1 MGMNRRKI
9 AAAALQLVGSEG
21 LEALTMK
28 RLAEAVDRRPASLYN
43 HIAGR
48 QDLIEAMRGILA
60 EDIQADQFQSLE
72 WREAVEAWARDYLR
86 VFAEHPNVIALMATT
101 AISDPA
107 TLATYEQVVAGLVRG
122 GWRRGEA
129 VAVMRAVESFVLGS
143 ALDIVAPDTLLNRS
157 SLPAGLTE
165 LHANLDPQ
173 DSGSWSAEAAF
184 ELGLGALLDGLAAA
198 RERDGVPRVPS
209 AGQVSN
215 GRSRNVRLPAPPRG
229 QTAPDSVQP

>member
-9 AAAALQLVGSEG
+9 AAAALQLVGREG

-28 RLAEAVDRRPASLYN
+28 RLAQEVDRRPASLYN

-60 EDIQADQFQSLE
+60 EHIQADQFQSVE
-72 WREAVEAWARDYLR
+72 WREALEAWARDYMR
-86 VFAEHPNVIALMATT
+86 AFTEHPNVIALMATT

-107 TLATYEQVVAGLVRG
+107 TLATYERVVAGLVRG

-129 VAVMRAVESFVLGS
+129 VAVMRAVEAYVLGS

-157 SLPAGLTE
+157 SVPPELTE

-173 DSGSWSAEAAF
+173 DAGAWSAEAAF
-184 ELGLGALLDGLAAA
+184 DLGLGALLDGLTAALESSGA
-198 RERDGVPRVPS
+198 QGLRMRS
-209 AGQVSN
+209 A
-215 GRSRNVRLPAPPRG
+215 APL
-229 QTAPDSVQP
+229 D